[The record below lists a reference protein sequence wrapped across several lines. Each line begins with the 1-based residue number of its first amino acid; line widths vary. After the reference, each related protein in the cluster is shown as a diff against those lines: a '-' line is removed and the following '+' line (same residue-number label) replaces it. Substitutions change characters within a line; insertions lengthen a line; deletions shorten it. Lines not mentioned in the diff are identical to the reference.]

1 MKPLTDAEF
10 EAFKGRL
17 NSAIHEL
24 VFACQHLDQDDLDD
38 ALTCMVTAGSTI
50 EAVAN
55 EVAELESQQQEGA

>member
-10 EAFKGRL
+10 EALKGRL
-17 NSAIHEL
+17 NSAIHEI
-24 VFACQHLDQDDLDD
+24 VFACQHLDKDDLDD

-55 EVAELESQQQEGA
+55 EVAEREQEAA